1 MISGYILYY
10 RGPGVRIE
18 HDSCQLLQF
27 DRVHRD
33 VIDTKL
39 SGQQPVW
46 PRGPTVS
53 FAYGG
58 RGCNY
63 WIAYKRRCSKLIFQ
77 VKSDFVP
84 PRNPQNVANR
94 ETQNAMECTLQKGKL
109 YQI

>member
-1 MISGYILYY
+1 MISDYILYY
-10 RGPGVRIE
+10 RGLGVRIE
-18 HDSCQLLQF
+18 HDSCQLLRF

-53 FAYGG
+53 CEYGG

-63 WIAYKRRCSKLIFQ
+63 WIAYKRRCSKEDPESKDVENFAVL
-77 VKSDFVP
+77 VTRRSKD
-84 PRNPQNVANR
+84 NHD
-94 ETQNAMECTLQKGKL
+94 
-109 YQI
+109 